1 MAEPLAD
8 RVVQRIRHAVKLCH
22 RLVKPAIPPG
32 SRCTLGIADHQRA
45 GDPIPES
52 KKKYCSVAAS
62 GNSVYLVDRECTYLF
77 MNKEYG
83 MRFGLP
89 LEKIIGRRYG
99 DFHSEKDTMEFADC
113 IREVYETGKSSK
125 KEHRSERD
133 ESDCSLTFTPI
144 MGWNSAG
151 EIAKVVIVTK
161 DFTERK
167 QVEKNPVEATQQPR
181 ETKDMPVQFEKE
193 ETVGILAAGVVHE
206 LLNPVS
212 IISSRLQ
219 FMEDEI
225 LAEQV
230 KESVRIC
237 REQLQRI
244 TRIVHDLHQSSAIRS
259 RHPVE
264 SNLRDV
270 I

>member
-8 RVVQRIRHAVKLCH
+8 RVVQRIRNAVMLCH
-22 RLVKPAIPPG
+22 RLVKPVIRPG
-32 SRCTLGIADHQRA
+32 RRTLGCPDHQRT
-45 GDPIPES
+45 GEPIPES
-52 KKKYCSVAAS
+52 TKKYSSVAAS
-62 GNSVYLVDRECTYLF
+62 VNGVCVVDRECTYLF

-83 MRFGLP
+83 MKFGLP
-89 LEKIIGRRYG
+89 LEHIIGRRYG
-99 DFHSEKDTMEFADC
+99 EFHSEKDTMEFAAC

-125 KEHRSERD
+125 KEHENERGK
-133 ESDCSLTFTPI
+133 SDFCRTFTPI
-144 MGWNSAG
+144 MGCNSAG
-151 EIAKVVIVTK
+151 ETSKVVIVTK
-161 DFTERK
+161 DL
-167 QVEKNPVEATQQPR
+167 
-181 ETKDMPVQFEKE
+181 KDMPIQFEKE
-193 ETVGILAAGVVHE
+193 EAVGLLAAGVVHE

-244 TRIVHDLHQSSAIRS
+244 TRIVHDFHQSSANRS
-259 RHPVE
+259 THQVE
-264 SNLRDV
+264 SDLRDV
-270 I
+270 M